1 MWRLPQA
8 LKNVM
13 NTNARAAEQYC
24 LRPYSGKATLLRAGD
39 TWRASEDP
47 RAGWGELVGAL
58 ETIEIPGGHM
68 DILREPHV
76 NRVAESLKRC
86 IDGTRQGEAEL
97 LARNVC

>member
-1 MWRLPQA
+1 
-8 LKNVM
+8 
-13 NTNARAAEQYC
+13 
-24 LRPYSGKATLLRAGD
+24 
-39 TWRASEDP
+39 
-47 RAGWGELVGAL
+47 LVGAL

-97 LARNVC
+97 LARNVG